1 VSTFEEAERRII
13 IDALKAAFGRISGKN
28 GATVRLGLKRTT
40 LQNKMR
46 KLNIN
51 RAEYV
56 S

>member
-1 VSTFEEAERRII
+1 MPLRIVFTALVLWQKELAE
-13 IDALKAAFGRISGKN
+13 
-28 GATVRLGLKRTT
+28 RLGLKRTT